1 MNEVGRVIGTR
12 DSQPL
17 EFWVG
22 VSPESY
28 LQLDDVIAVNTA
40 VPERGEVTLYG
51 LVDDVRA
58 FYEGA
63 KFDSDVFRVQDGV
76 LPVDVATVAHVSV
89 TRVEP
94 ELFVPPRPG
103 QAVRRAAGEERD
115 RALYFDR
122 MANRFAIG
130 LARDGEPLWG
140 NLDFLDGTRGAHV
153 NISGVSGVA
162 TKTSYALFLLYGLF
176 HGDVLGADQ
185 TNSRALIF
193 NVKGEDLLFLDKP
206 NARLSEEEAERYG
219 TLRLENSRRYGST
232 GVSLYAMEEQ

>member
-28 LQLDDVIAVNTA
+28 LQLDDVVAVTTA

-115 RALYFDR
+115 KAPY
-122 MANRFAIG
+122 
-130 LARDGEPLWG
+130 
-140 NLDFLDGTRGAHV
+140 
-153 NISGVSGVA
+153 
-162 TKTSYALFLLYGLF
+162 
-176 HGDVLGADQ
+176 
-185 TNSRALIF
+185 
-193 NVKGEDLLFLDKP
+193 
-206 NARLSEEEAERYG
+206 
-219 TLRLENSRRYGST
+219 
-232 GVSLYAMEEQ
+232 